1 MFTTQFEFDPFEFYT
16 VTFEMYIE
24 DKLVNKQQMQA
35 PDKILIMQFLNAAQ
49 ELAED
54 SRPIKI
60 RMITP
65 TVIWDEFN
73 KKERVLENGLEFMN
87 RAMESYERN
96 KKY

>member
-35 PDKILIMQFLNAAQ
+35 PDKILIMQFLDAAQ
-49 ELAED
+49 KIAED

-60 RMITP
+60 KMTAP

-73 KKERVLENGLEFMN
+73 KKEKVLQNGLEFMN
-87 RAMESYERN
+87 RAMESFERN
-96 KKY
+96 KKS

>member
-35 PDKILIMQFLNAAQ
+35 PDKILIMQFLDAAQ
-49 ELAED
+49 KIAED

-60 RMITP
+60 KMTTP

-73 KKERVLENGLEFMN
+73 KKEKVLQNGLEFMN

-96 KKY
+96 KKS

>member
-35 PDKILIMQFLNAAQ
+35 PDKILIMQFLDAAQ
-49 ELAED
+49 KIAED

-60 RMITP
+60 KMTAP

-73 KKERVLENGLEFMN
+73 KKEKVLQNGLEFMN
-87 RAMESYERN
+87 RAMESFEGN
-96 KKY
+96 KKS

>member
-1 MFTTQFEFDPFEFYT
+1 MVTTHFSFDPFEFYT

-35 PDKILIMQFLNAAQ
+35 PEQILIMQFLNTAQ
-49 ELAED
+49 ELAQD

-60 RMITP
+60 KMIAP

-73 KKERVLENGLEFMN
+73 KKERTLENGLEFMN
-87 RAMESYERN
+87 KAMESFEKN
-96 KKY
+96 KNS